1 MAYYYNKKLANEIKQ
16 TQKDF
21 IKSSPYYNK
30 NDDFVSAQ
38 QKRFA
43 NRRSDGRHPFAS
55 GSERTLFQNPL
66 YVGES
71 QHFKNFEDYNDR
83 SDDKINYHKK
93 GGSLLYCK
101 PELGS
106 NSDYSSDSDYSSS
119 DYSSSDDEEGAGF
132 YDDVIKPVGRTIG
145 NVGKEILKDVVL
157 PIGKELLKDAIKG
170 AVIGAGQKKMKNK
183 DFNKILQK
191 SKKCDNAMTDI
202 SHILKSAKVHSK
214 KSNIKPIVGTKR
226 GERVRGDVVAEVMKK
241 RGVSLGQASKI
252 VKEEGL
258 Y

>member
-21 IKSSPYYNK
+21 IRSSPYYNK

-38 QKRFA
+38 QKRFG
-43 NRRSDGRHPFAS
+43 NRRSVGDHPFPS
-55 GSERTLFQNPL
+55 GNERTLYQNPL

-83 SDDKINYHKK
+83 SDDKINLHKK
-93 GGSLLYCK
+93 GGSMLYER

-106 NSDYSSDSDYSSS
+106 EYSSSEYSSSDSDS
-119 DYSSSDDEEGAGF
+119 DSDEEGRGF

-145 NVGKEILKDVVL
+145 SVGKEILKDVVL

-170 AVIGAGQKKMKNK
+170 AVIGAGQKKRMKNK
-183 DFNKILQK
+183 DFNKLLEK
-191 SKKCDNAMTDI
+191 SKKCDDSMNDI

-214 KSNIKPIVGTKR
+214 KSNVKPIVGTKR
-226 GERVRGDVVAEVMKK
+226 GESVRGAVVSEYMKK
-241 RGVSLGQASKI
+241 NGVSLGVASKK
-252 VKEEGL
+252 VKELGL

>member
-21 IKSSPYYNK
+21 IRSSPYYNK

-43 NRRSDGRHPFAS
+43 NRRSVGDHPFPS
-55 GSERTLFQNPL
+55 GNERTLFQNPL

-83 SDDKINYHKK
+83 SDDKINLHKK

-106 NSDYSSDSDYSSS
+106 DYSSSEYSSSDSDS
-119 DYSSSDDEEGAGF
+119 DEEGAGF

-145 NVGKEILKDVVL
+145 TVGKEILKDVVL
-157 PIGKELLKDAIKG
+157 PIGKELLKDAIRG
-170 AVIGAGQKKMKNK
+170 AVVGAGQKKRIKTK
-183 DFNKILQK
+183 DFNKLLEK
-191 SKKCDNAMTDI
+191 SKKCDESMNDI
-202 SHILKSAKVHSK
+202 SNILKSAKVHSK
-214 KSNIKPIVGTKR
+214 KSNVKKIIGTKR

-241 RGVSLGQASKI
+241 RGVSLGEASKI
-252 VKEEGL
+252 VKQEGL

>member
-21 IKSSPYYNK
+21 IRSSPQYIRG
-30 NDDFVSAQ
+30 DFVSAQ

-43 NRRSDGRHPFAS
+43 NRRSVGDHPFPS
-55 GSERTLFQNPL
+55 GNERTLYQNPL

-83 SDDKINYHKK
+83 SDDKINLHKK

-106 NSDYSSDSDYSSS
+106 DYSSSEYSSS
-119 DYSSSDDEEGAGF
+119 DYSSDEDSDEEGAGF

-145 NVGKEILKDVVL
+145 SIGKEILKDVVL
-157 PIGKELLKDAIKG
+157 PIGKELLKDAVKG
-170 AVIGAGQKKMKNK
+170 AVFGAGQKKIIKTK
-183 DFNKILQK
+183 DFNKLLEK
-191 SKKCDNAMTDI
+191 SKKCDDSMNDI
-202 SHILKSAKVHSK
+202 SNILKSAKVHSK
-214 KSNIKPIVGTKR
+214 KSNVKPIVGTKR

-252 VKEEGL
+252 VKQEGL